1 MKSRAF
7 MIILG
12 MTAALLA
19 DACTSTD
26 KNVTPTDG
34 GTASDASNDSL
45 MAAHPPALESKPRD
59 AAPHAR
65 ATHVPPT
72 PAPRPGRN
80 KHDESPPSSAGDGTH
95 DTADKVDPREARV
108 TPLDQSDAPND
119 LDITRRIRQAVIRDD
134 SLSFRAKNVTIV
146 TNGDRVVLTGRV
158 NTRAEADR
166 IKDIAQSVAPYR
178 IEDRL
183 EIRQ

>member
-1 MKSRAF
+1 MRKRAF
-7 MIILG
+7 MLMLG
-12 MTAALLA
+12 MAAALLA

-34 GTASDASNDSL
+34 GTVSDASNDSL
-45 MAAHPPALESKPRD
+45 MARPPALESKPRD
-59 AAPHAR
+59 AAPHTR
-65 ATHVPPT
+65 ATHVPPAT
-72 PAPRPGRN
+72 APRPERN
-80 KHDESPPSSAGDGTH
+80 KHDEFPPSSAGDGTH
-95 DTADKVDPREARV
+95 GTADKVDPREARV

-146 TNGDRVVLTGRV
+146 TNRDRVVLTGRV

-166 IKDIAQSVAPYR
+166 IKDIARSVAPYH